1 MSIQFSGEAFV
12 SRRSSVVARWY
23 DNITIENSEF
33 VVGKTQYKCNIRV
46 TVSGGAGGYIDRD
59 LIINTDGNTIPAINL
74 YGAKTFTD
82 LEQNNIDQCIFEI
95 SPDSG
100 LTDSLVMHIVTDSH
114 ILSTSVVDNHNDFYP
129 TYSTVWGNGQPLL
142 SGMCIRT
149 YYGNIGDIT
158 ISADFPIF
166 IDNTQLYSY
175 DTEMSAS
182 SYYVVHHA
190 RIPRF
195 LYTGESM
202 QYLTEIA
209 SGNYANVNKAVNYY
223 SIANTIPQ
231 DKTYFIRSSLKVN
244 GTPTTHKDYCFQILP
259 DAKICLYQDDTVT
272 GDGSPNLHLIIS
284 QYPCL
289 VKGYSDPDSDYTE
302 SSNPDTEYWHSG
314 YWRDI
319 ETGVNY
325 TGVCSTNIPIFRGQ
339 ENAQKYLDG
348 ELSESDALNGG
359 SFANTDSTI
368 GGELTSSDI
377 PTVNLSASG
386 VGCYTYAV
394 SEAELKDI
402 MANYLFTTDANLQQ
416 SIKDA
421 LWTWGNNP
429 IDFMIDCYYVPFSIT
444 AFYDTINANLKFGT
458 YQFPNT
464 SYPAVKESNG
474 NRLTLFNTT
483 FEGVYGDWR
492 DYTQFT
498 YDLYLPFVGFFTLD
512 NYKYLNHVVRCEM
525 MFDLSTHNV
534 RYYLFVDGIITDRV
548 DGSVGVNIPL
558 MATDTVNKAK
568 HDRETKYGLVNDSLK
583 LAGSVGQLAAGDIGG
598 AVSGVNTVISGIK
611 KYEDL
616 QTKPTSSVEG
626 SFSSSMNIYDISY
639 AYLRITEK
647 QLILPDKLNQL
658 YNYPSYYMGSASQL
672 SGYCEISD
680 IRLNGFTGTVEE
692 MEELKRDL
700 MEGVIL

>member
-1 MSIQFSGEAFV
+1 MAFNFDFLTYHYNGV
-12 SRRSSVVARWY
+12 TMIG
-23 DNITIENSEF
+23 NITINNSEF
-33 VVGKTQYKCNIRV
+33 ETGKSVYTCKINCRNSNGEDTFIYKITSNNGNLPTLVLGGSANAGRPWGCPFFGSWGSFKTYVATDSRMDNNFGISLFSHVGN
-46 TVSGGAGGYIDRD
+46 D
-59 LIINTDGNTIPAINL
+59 
-74 YGAKTFTD
+74 TFTSYR
-82 LEQNNIDQCIFEI
+82 L
-95 SPDSG
+95 
-100 LTDSLVMHIVTDSH
+100 
-114 ILSTSVVDNHNDFYP
+114 
-129 TYSTVWGNGQPLL
+129 
-142 SGMCIRT
+142 
-149 YYGNIGDIT
+149 IGDGVAYNGEIT
-158 ISADFPIF
+158 SGTDYIEIDADFPIF
-166 IDNTQLYSY
+166 VGTPTRIGSDSNYIEYRPAQDSNLLTYS
-175 DTEMSAS
+175 
-182 SYYVVHHA
+182 
-190 RIPRF
+190 
-195 LYTGESM
+195 
-202 QYLTEIA
+202 TEI
-209 SGNYANVNKAVNYY
+209 SNNNDLTNVDKAVNYFN
-223 SIANTIPQ
+223 IINIIPA

-244 GTPTTHKDYCFQILP
+244 GTPTSHKDYCFQILP
-259 DAKICLYQDDTVT
+259 GAKICLYQDETVN

-289 VKGYSDPDSDYTE
+289 VKGYSDPDSAYTE

-319 ETGVNY
+319 DTGVNY

-359 SFANTDSTI
+359 SFSNKDSTI
-368 GGELTSSDI
+368 GDELTGSDI
-377 PTVNLSASG
+377 PTINLSASG

-394 SEAELKDI
+394 SEAQLKEI

-429 IDFMIDCYYVPFSIT
+429 IDFMIDCYYIPFSIS

-512 NYKYLNHVVRCEM
+512 NYKYLNHTVKCEM

-534 RYYLFVDGIITDRV
+534 RYYLFVDDIITDRV

-568 HDRETKYGLVNDSLK
+568 HDRETKYGLVNNSLK
-583 LAGSVGQLAAGDIGG
+583 LAGSVGQLASGDIGG
-598 AVSGVNTVISGIK
+598 AASGVNAVIGGIK

-616 QTKPTSSVEG
+616 QTKPSSSVEG

-647 QLILPDKLNQL
+647 QLIIPDKLNQL
-658 YNYPSYYMGSASQL
+658 YGYPSYYIGSASQL

-680 IRLNGFTGTVEE
+680 IRLNGFTGTVDE
-692 MEELKRDL
+692 MEQLKRDL

>member
-1 MSIQFSGEAFV
+1 MALNFNFLTYYANNKSMIGNLSIIG
-12 SRRSSVVARWY
+12 
-23 DNITIENSEF
+23 SEF
-33 VVGKTQYKCNIRV
+33 EAGKSEYTCIIRCRNSNGSDTFIYKIASNNGYLPTLVLGGDANATRPWGCPFFGSRNNLVTYVASVSNMNNNFTWTLFSHVGDDIFQTYRLV
-46 TVSGGAGGYIDRD
+46 GAGVVQGGSITEGANYI
-59 LIINTDGNTIPAINL
+59 
-74 YGAKTFTD
+74 
-82 LEQNNIDQCIFEI
+82 EI
-95 SPDSG
+95 E
-100 LTDSLVMHIVTDSH
+100 
-114 ILSTSVVDNHNDFYP
+114 
-129 TYSTVWGNGQPLL
+129 
-142 SGMCIRT
+142 
-149 YYGNIGDIT
+149 
-158 ISADFPIF
+158 ADFPIF
-166 IDNTQLYSY
+166 VGTPARVGSDPNYLQYMPTRDDNLLTYS
-175 DTEMSAS
+175 
-182 SYYVVHHA
+182 
-190 RIPRF
+190 
-195 LYTGESM
+195 
-202 QYLTEIA
+202 TEI
-209 SGNYANVNKAVNYY
+209 SINNNLTNVDKAVNYINIIN
-223 SIANTIPQ
+223 SIPT

-244 GTPTTHKDYCFQILP
+244 GTPTSHKNYCFQIIP
-259 DAKICLYQDDTVT
+259 GAKICLYQDETVT

-284 QYPCL
+284 RYPCL
-289 VKGYSDPDSDYTE
+289 VKGYSDPDTDYTE
-302 SSNPDTEYWHSG
+302 TSNPDTEYWHSG

-319 ETGVNY
+319 DTGVNY
-325 TGVCSTNIPIFRGQ
+325 TGVCSTNISIFRGQ

-359 SFANTDSTI
+359 SFANQDSTI
-368 GGELTSSDI
+368 GGELTGSDI
-377 PTVNLSASG
+377 PTINLSASG

-402 MANYLFTTDANLQQ
+402 MTNYLFTDNTTLQDT
-416 SIKDA
+416 IKEA

-429 IDFMIDCYYVPFSIT
+429 IDFMIDCYYIPFSIT
-444 AFYDTINANLKFGT
+444 PFYDTINANLKFGT

-512 NYKYLNHVVRCEM
+512 NYKYLNHTVKCEM

-568 HDRETKYGLVNDSLK
+568 HDRDIKYGLLSESIG
-583 LAGSVGQLAAGDIGG
+583 AGASIGMGVTSGDIGG
-598 AVSGVNTVISGIK
+598 ALTGVISGINK
-611 KYEDL
+611 VINGIKMYGELD
-616 QTKPTSSVEG
+616 TKPTSSVEG

-647 QLILPDKLNQL
+647 QLIIPDKLNQL

-680 IRLNGFTGTVEE
+680 IRLNAFTGTVEE

>member
-1 MSIQFSGEAFV
+1 MSLNFNFLTYHANNKTMIG
-12 SRRSSVVARWY
+12 
-23 DNITIENSEF
+23 NISIIGSEF
-33 VVGKTQYKCNIRV
+33 ETGKNEYTFK
-46 TVSGGAGGYIDRD
+46 VSGRNSNGSDTFIYKITS
-59 LIINTDGNTIPAINL
+59 NNGNMP
-74 YGAKTFTD
+74 
-82 LEQNNIDQCIFEI
+82 
-95 SPDSG
+95 
-100 LTDSLVMHIVTDSH
+100 SLVIGGDVNRKRPWGCLFFGSWGSLDTHVVSESNMPTGLGANFNWSLFSH
-114 ILSTSVVDNHNDFYP
+114 VGDDIFASTRLIGTGVI
-129 TYSTVWGNGQPLL
+129 NGG
-142 SGMCIRT
+142 S
-149 YYGNIGDIT
+149 IT
-158 ISADFPIF
+158 EGSDYIEIEADFPIF
-166 IDNTQLYSY
+166 IGTPERVGTDANYIQYMPTQDSNLL
-175 DTEMSAS
+175 T
-182 SYYVVHHA
+182 
-190 RIPRF
+190 
-195 LYTGESM
+195 YT
-202 QYLTEIA
+202 TEISINNVLTNIDKA
-209 SGNYANVNKAVNYY
+209 ANYINIVN
-223 SIANTIPQ
+223 SISTDQ
-231 DKTYFIRSSLKVN
+231 TYFINSTLKVN
-244 GTPTTHKDYCFQILP
+244 GHVTNNKGYCFQILP
-259 DAKICLYQDDTVT
+259 DAKICLYQDDSAT
-272 GDGSPNLHLIIS
+272 GDASPNLHLMIS

-289 VKGYSDPDSDYTE
+289 VKRFTEDDSHYTE
-302 SSNPDTEYWHSG
+302 TSSPELDYWHSG
-314 YWRDI
+314 YWRDLD
-319 ETGVNY
+319 TGVNY

-339 ENAQKYLDG
+339 QNAQKYLDG

-359 SFANTDSTI
+359 SFANKDSSI
-368 GGELTSSDI
+368 GGELTGSDI

-394 SEAELKDI
+394 SEVQIKEI
-402 MANYLFTTDANLQQ
+402 MSNYLFTDNSSLQQ
-416 SIKDA
+416 TIKDA

-429 IDFMIDCYYVPFSIT
+429 IDFMIDCYYVPFSIS

-492 DYTQFT
+492 DFTQFT

-512 NYKYLNHVVRCEM
+512 NYKYLNHTVKCEM

-568 HDRETKYGLVNDSLK
+568 HDRETKYSLINDSLK
-583 LAGSVGQLAAGDIGG
+583 LAGSVGQLATGDIGG
-598 AVSGVNTVISGIK
+598 AASGVNAVISGIK

-616 QTKPTSSVEG
+616 QTKPSSSVEG

-680 IRLNGFTGTVEE
+680 IRLNGFTGTVDE
-692 MEELKRDL
+692 MEQLKRDL

>member
-1 MSIQFSGEAFV
+1 MLSENFLSVASGSFSYNGYIDIINEEFTTTNEGYIEVNVTGDAEGSCRFTV
-12 SRRSSVVARWY
+12 TDVRGGIPAVTLGVQGVVTGTTRYYCQTQLNKNQSDNLVISNWTESNWSGTGQLGNVVGWGTNWLRKSYTVATNVPHTM
-23 DNITIENSEF
+23 NITIKSNIPIFMTDF
-33 VVGKTQYKCNIRV
+33 VTTFEDANGSGKGCYSTDTTIL
-46 TVSGGAGGYIDRD
+46 GY
-59 LIINTDGNTIPAINL
+59 AH
-74 YGAKTFTD
+74 
-82 LEQNNIDQCIFEI
+82 E
-95 SPDSG
+95 
-100 LTDSLVMHIVTDSH
+100 IVT
-114 ILSTSVVDNHNDFYP
+114 
-129 TYSTVWGNGQPLL
+129 
-142 SGMCIRT
+142 
-149 YYGNIGDIT
+149 GD
-158 ISADFPIF
+158 
-166 IDNTQLYSY
+166 
-175 DTEMSAS
+175 
-182 SYYVVHHA
+182 
-190 RIPRF
+190 
-195 LYTGESM
+195 YTHLD
-202 QYLTEIA
+202 Q
-209 SGNYANVNKAVNYY
+209 AVNYLNP
-223 SIANTIPQ
+223 INTIQ
-231 DKTYFIRSSLKVN
+231 ADKKYFIRSTLKVN
-244 GTPTTHKDYCFQILP
+244 GTPTTTKGYCFQILP
-259 DAKICLYQDDTVT
+259 EAKICLYQDESVT

-302 SSNPDTEYWHSG
+302 TSNPDTEYWHSG

-319 ETGVNY
+319 NTGINY

-339 ENAQKYLDG
+339 QNAQKYLDG
-348 ELSESDALNGG
+348 DLSESDALNGG

-394 SEAELKDI
+394 SEAQLKEI

-429 IDFMIDCYYVPFSIT
+429 IDFMIDCYYIPFSIS

-512 NYKYLNHVVRCEM
+512 NYKYLNHVVKCEM

-534 RYYLFVDGIITDRV
+534 RYYLFVDGVITDRV

-568 HDRETKYGLVNDSLK
+568 HDRDTKYGLVTDALSV
-583 LAGSVGQLAAGDIGG
+583 AGTVGELAAGDI
-598 AVSGVNTVISGIK
+598 SGVSSGINKVVSGIK

-616 QTKPTSSVEG
+616 GTKPTSSVEG

-680 IRLNGFTGTVEE
+680 IRLNGFTGTVDE
-692 MEELKRDL
+692 MEQLKRDL

>member
-1 MSIQFSGEAFV
+1 MALNFNFLTYYANNKSMIGNLSIIGSEFETGKNEYTCKISCRNSNGSDTFIYKITSNNGNMPTLVLGGEANATRPWGCPF
-12 SRRSSVVARWY
+12 
-23 DNITIENSEF
+23 F
-33 VVGKTQYKCNIRV
+33 G
-46 TVSGGAGGYIDRD
+46 SGGRLNSYVAAVSNINNNFTTTLFSHAGDD
-59 LIINTDGNTIPAINL
+59 
-74 YGAKTFTD
+74 TF
-82 LEQNNIDQCIFEI
+82 
-95 SPDSG
+95 SSYR
-100 LTDSLVMHIVTDSH
+100 LV
-114 ILSTSVVDNHNDFYP
+114 
-129 TYSTVWGNGQPLL
+129 GNGVVQ
-142 SGMCIRT
+142 GGT
-149 YYGNIGDIT
+149 IT
-158 ISADFPIF
+158 EGANYIEIEADFPIF
-166 IDNTQLYSY
+166 VGTPTRVGTDPNYVEYRPTQDANLLTYSTQISNNN
-175 DTEMSAS
+175 D
-182 SYYVVHHA
+182 
-190 RIPRF
+190 
-195 LYTGESM
+195 
-202 QYLTEIA
+202 LT
-209 SGNYANVNKAVNYY
+209 NVDKAVNYINVVN
-223 SIANTIPQ
+223 SIPA

-244 GTPTTHKDYCFQILP
+244 GTPTSHKDYCFQILP
-259 DAKICLYQDDTVT
+259 GTKICLYQDETVT

-302 SSNPDTEYWHSG
+302 TSNPDTEYWHSG

-319 ETGVNY
+319 DTGVSY

-339 ENAQKYLDG
+339 DNAQKYLDG

-359 SFANTDSTI
+359 SFANKDSTI
-368 GGELTSSDI
+368 GDELTGSDI
-377 PTVNLSASG
+377 PTINLSASG
-386 VGCYTYAV
+386 IGCYTYAV
-394 SEAELKDI
+394 SEAQLKEI

-444 AFYDTINANLKFGT
+444 TFYDTINANLKFGT

-483 FEGVYGDWR
+483 FESVYGDWR

-512 NYKYLNHVVRCEM
+512 NYKYLNHTVKCEM

-534 RYYLFVDGIITDRV
+534 RYYLFVDGVITDRI

-568 HDRETKYGLVNDSLK
+568 HDRDTKYGLVTDALSV
-583 LAGSVGQLAAGDIGG
+583 AGTVGQLAAGDISG
-598 AVSGVNTVISGIK
+598 VSGGVNKVVGGIK
-611 KYEDL
+611 KYEEL
-616 QTKPTSSVEG
+616 KTKPTSSVEG

>member
-1 MSIQFSGEAFV
+1 MILASFNGSNVSIDFNKKTFEFGKSKYFITAKVTYNNSGTSYIQTAKWSITPNV
-12 SRRSSVVARWY
+12 SSNNIPALRIARGTPDSTGTPVTFNYLSSVP
-23 DNITIENSEF
+23 
-33 VVGKTQYKCNIRV
+33 RV
-46 TVSGGAGGYIDRD
+46 IA
-59 LIINTDGNTIPAINL
+59 
-74 YGAKTFTD
+74 
-82 LEQNNIDQCIFEI
+82 QNNIRLGASSGVFTGI
-95 SPDSG
+95 SRIQLVESG
-100 LTDSLVMHIVTDSH
+100 GSGSR
-114 ILSTSVVDNHNDFYP
+114 LS
-129 TYSTVWGNGQPLL
+129 
-142 SGMCIRT
+142 
-149 YYGNIGDIT
+149 IGDIYFSGNIFDDNT
-158 ISADFPIF
+158 DVIVNYEIDSEIPIF
-166 IDNTQLYSY
+166 IPDYDILPQTYGEAVSLKNLSNCDALITNVSSGDATQ
-175 DTEMSAS
+175 
-182 SYYVVHHA
+182 
-190 RIPRF
+190 I
-195 LYTGESM
+195 
-202 QYLTEIA
+202 
-209 SGNYANVNKAVNYY
+209 VNAVNYY
-223 SIANTIPQ
+223 NVTNSILS

-244 GTPTTHKDYCFQILP
+244 GTPTSHKDYCFQILP

-289 VKGYSDPDSDYTE
+289 VKGYSDPDSAYTE

-319 ETGVNY
+319 DTGVNY

-348 ELSESDALNGG
+348 DLSESDALNGG

-368 GGELTSSDI
+368 GGELTGSDI
-377 PTVNLSASG
+377 PTINLSASG

-394 SEAELKDI
+394 SEAQLKDI

-512 NYKYLNHVVRCEM
+512 NYKYLNHTVKCEM

>member
-1 MSIQFSGEAFV
+1 MSTILATSGNGNLVTLNVNKTSFETAKN
-12 SRRSSVVARWY
+12 RY
-23 DNITIENSEF
+23 DLTITCNDDTGYYRLKCHVNYGSNS
-33 VVGKTQYKCNIRV
+33 
-46 TVSGGAGGYIDRD
+46 
-59 LIINTDGNTIPAINL
+59 IPT
-74 YGAKTFTD
+74 GT
-82 LEQNNIDQCIFEI
+82 I
-95 SPDSG
+95 SPNVYVYNDAYAQGRVRGSISVG
-100 LTDSLVMHIVTDSH
+100 VSNGVM
-114 ILSTSVVDNHNDFYP
+114 VVDNVEFTTTYTSYTYGASTGGVNMIISLNNPNSLQPTIDIECDYPLFMLDRVENIYQSSIAPAFYYTYNNTDYP
-129 TYSTVWGNGQPLL
+129 TYST
-142 SGMCIRT
+142 
-149 YYGNIGDIT
+149 
-158 ISADFPIF
+158 
-166 IDNTQLYSY
+166 
-175 DTEMSAS
+175 
-182 SYYVVHHA
+182 
-190 RIPRF
+190 
-195 LYTGESM
+195 
-202 QYLTEIA
+202 EIA
-209 SGNYANVNKAVNYY
+209 NSDFTHINLAENYY
-223 SIANTIPQ
+223 SLTNTIPA

-244 GTPTTHKDYCFQILP
+244 GTPTSHKDYCFQILP
-259 DAKICLYQDDTVT
+259 DAKICLYQDDAVT

-284 QYPCL
+284 HYPCL
-289 VKGYSDPDSDYTE
+289 VKGFSDPDSAYTE

-325 TGVCSTNIPIFRGQ
+325 TGVCSTNIPIFRGP

-359 SFANTDSTI
+359 SFANKDSTI
-368 GGELTSSDI
+368 GDELTGSDI
-377 PTVNLSASG
+377 PTINLSASG

-394 SEAELKDI
+394 SEAQLKDI

-429 IDFMIDCYYVPFSIT
+429 IDFMIDCYYVPFSIS

-512 NYKYLNHVVRCEM
+512 NYKYLNHVVKCEM

-534 RYYLFVDGIITDRV
+534 RYYLFVDGVITDRV

-598 AVSGVNTVISGIK
+598 AASGVNTVISGIK

-616 QTKPTSSVEG
+616 QTKPSSSVEG

-647 QLILPDKLNQL
+647 QLIIPDKLNQL
-658 YNYPSYYMGSASQL
+658 YGYPSYYMGSASQL

-680 IRLNGFTGTVEE
+680 IRLNGFTGTIDE
-692 MEELKRDL
+692 MEQLKRDL

>member
-1 MSIQFSGEAFV
+1 MSYQFTSHAGWSRNDNTWAYDITFKINNAETFEIGKEFYTLKLKLTTPDGKYGEFISKYYPV
-12 SRRSSVVARWY
+12 SNNDLPALYLFGEFTVENITDILFASDENGFTSAINIKRTTTNI
-23 DNITIENSEF
+23 DNIVNATTHNDYGSWVDFVYNQANGRLFYGTSVYYEWGNSATIE
-33 VVGKTQYKCNIRV
+33 
-46 TVSGGAGGYIDRD
+46 ID
-59 LIINTDGNTIPAINL
+59 
-74 YGAKTFTD
+74 
-82 LEQNNIDQCIFEI
+82 
-95 SPDSG
+95 
-100 LTDSLVMHIVTDSH
+100 
-114 ILSTSVVDNHNDFYP
+114 
-129 TYSTVWGNGQPLL
+129 
-142 SGMCIRT
+142 
-149 YYGNIGDIT
+149 
-158 ISADFPIF
+158 ADFPIF
-166 IDNTQLYSY
+166 MPTPKFASGSREISHDNW
-175 DTEMSAS
+175 
-182 SYYVVHHA
+182 YVM
-190 RIPRF
+190 
-195 LYTGESM
+195 YTWDILGIVDDGTCNT
-202 QYLTEIA
+202 YITEIQNGDF
-209 SGNYANVNKAVNYY
+209 SNINKAINYV
-223 SIANTIPQ
+223 SLTNAIPS
-231 DKTYFIRSSLKVN
+231 DITYFIRSSLKVN
-244 GTPTTHKDYCFQILP
+244 GTPTSHKDYCFQILP
-259 DAKICLYQDDTVT
+259 DAKICLYQDDAVT

-289 VKGYSDPDSDYTE
+289 VKGYSDPDSAYTE

-314 YWRDI
+314 YWKDI
-319 ETGVNY
+319 DTGVNY
-325 TGVCSTNIPIFRGQ
+325 TGVCSTNIPIFRGRQ
-339 ENAQKYLDG
+339 NAQKYIDG

-359 SFANTDSTI
+359 SFANRDSSI
-368 GGELTSSDI
+368 GGELTGSDI

-394 SEAELKDI
+394 SEAQLKEI

-429 IDFMIDCYYVPFSIT
+429 IDFMIDCYYIPFSIT

-512 NYKYLNHVVRCEM
+512 NYKYLNHTVKCEM

-680 IRLNGFTGTVEE
+680 IRLNRFTGTVEE

>member
-1 MSIQFSGEAFV
+1 MAYNETLLTYIVNNDYTMQGVISIPGKEFEAGKDYYTLKYTCVCPTGTSEFTYRITTLNGKLPATVIGGDANASYYGCPFFGSSGQFQTYLNLLTYDRNINPIIQSV
-12 SRRSSVVARWY
+12 SLISSAGNIYSSVRGIGRSCITKGRFSEAGISR
-23 DNITIENSEF
+23 ITIE
-33 VVGKTQYKCNIRV
+33 
-46 TVSGGAGGYIDRD
+46 
-59 LIINTDGNTIPAINL
+59 
-74 YGAKTFTD
+74 
-82 LEQNNIDQCIFEI
+82 
-95 SPDSG
+95 
-100 LTDSLVMHIVTDSH
+100 
-114 ILSTSVVDNHNDFYP
+114 
-129 TYSTVWGNGQPLL
+129 
-142 SGMCIRT
+142 
-149 YYGNIGDIT
+149 
-158 ISADFPIF
+158 ADFPIF
-166 IDNTQLYSY
+166 APIKVRQGSDVNYIQYFLPDDTNIRSYINEIMFNDDYSNID
-175 DTEMSAS
+175 
-182 SYYVVHHA
+182 
-190 RIPRF
+190 
-195 LYTGESM
+195 
-202 QYLTEIA
+202 
-209 SGNYANVNKAVNYY
+209 KAVNYIN
-223 SIANTIPQ
+223 IANSIPT

-244 GTPTTHKDYCFQILP
+244 GTPTSHKDYCFQIIP
-259 DAKICLYQDDTVT
+259 GAKICLYQDETVT

-289 VKGYSDPDSDYTE
+289 VKGFSDPDSAYTE

-319 ETGVNY
+319 DTGVNY

-339 ENAQKYLDG
+339 QNAQKYLDG

-359 SFANTDSTI
+359 SFANKDSTI
-368 GGELTSSDI
+368 GGELTGSDI

-394 SEAELKDI
+394 SEAQLKDI

-429 IDFMIDCYYVPFSIT
+429 IDFMIDCYYIPFSIT

-483 FEGVYGDWR
+483 FEGVYGNWR

-512 NYKYLNHVVRCEM
+512 NYKYLNHTVKCEM

-568 HDRETKYGLVNDSLK
+568 HDRETKYSLINDSLK

-598 AVSGVNTVISGIK
+598 AASGVNTVISGIK

-616 QTKPTSSVEG
+616 QTKPSSSVEG

-680 IRLNGFTGTVEE
+680 IRLNGFTGTVDE
-692 MEELKRDL
+692 MEQLKRDL

>member
-1 MSIQFSGEAFV
+1 MIFAEYNGQSINVEFTKNTFVPNKSKYKFNITFTFGNGKTKYFNYRIIPSTVNIPACRLSFGGNSESTAPLITFTNFINPNYYVNTNFRLTASSNTLSAMGISSATLISSGGDATMNSSAISFSGTNYG
-12 SRRSSVVARWY
+12 SSM
-23 DNITIENSEF
+23 NSI
-33 VVGKTQYKCNIRV
+33 VK
-46 TVSGGAGGYIDRD
+46 ID
-59 LIINTDGNTIPAINL
+59 
-74 YGAKTFTD
+74 
-82 LEQNNIDQCIFEI
+82 C
-95 SPDSG
+95 
-100 LTDSLVMHIVTDSH
+100 
-114 ILSTSVVDNHNDFYP
+114 
-129 TYSTVWGNGQPLL
+129 
-142 SGMCIRT
+142 
-149 YYGNIGDIT
+149 
-158 ISADFPIF
+158 DFPIF
-166 IDNTQLYSY
+166 ITGFNTVSQTYGVALCP
-175 DTEMSAS
+175 TSAS
-182 SYYVVHHA
+182 ISANNTYITQV
-190 RIPRF
+190 
-195 LYTGESM
+195 L
-202 QYLTEIA
+202 
-209 SGNYANVNKAVNYY
+209 SGNYTNTNLAVNFLN
-223 SIANTIPQ
+223 IANSIPS

-244 GTPTTHKDYCFQILP
+244 GTPTSHKDYCFQILP

-284 QYPCL
+284 DLPCL

-302 SSNPDTEYWHSG
+302 TSNPETEYWHSG

-319 ETGVNY
+319 DTGVNY

-339 ENAQKYLDG
+339 QNAQKYLDG

-359 SFANTDSTI
+359 SFANKDSTI
-368 GGELTSSDI
+368 GGELTGSDI

-394 SEAELKDI
+394 SEAQLKEI
-402 MANYLFTTDANLQQ
+402 MANYLFTTDSNLQQ

-429 IDFMIDCYYVPFSIT
+429 IDFMIDCYYVPFSIS

-498 YDLYLPFVGFFTLD
+498 YDLYLPFVGFFTLN
-512 NYKYLNHVVRCEM
+512 NYKYLNHTVKCEM

-534 RYYLFVDGIITDRV
+534 RYYLFVDGVITDRV

-568 HDRETKYGLVNDSLK
+568 HDRNTKYGLAADALS
-583 LAGSVGQLAAGDIGG
+583 LAGTVGEVAAGDI
-598 AVSGVNTVISGIK
+598 SGVSSGINKVVSGIK
-611 KYEDL
+611 KYEEL
-616 QTKPTSSVEG
+616 KTKPTSSVEG

>member
-1 MSIQFSGEAFV
+1 MALNFNFLTYYANNKSMIGNLSIIG
-12 SRRSSVVARWY
+12 
-23 DNITIENSEF
+23 SEF
-33 VVGKTQYKCNIRV
+33 ETGKNEYTCKISCRNSNGSDTFIYKITSNNGNLPTLV
-46 TVSGGAGGYIDRD
+46 LGGSANASKPWGCPFFGSW
-59 LIINTDGNTIPAINL
+59 G
-74 YGAKTFTD
+74 
-82 LEQNNIDQCIFEI
+82 
-95 SPDSG
+95 
-100 LTDSLVMHIVTDSH
+100 SLVSYVASSSNM
-114 ILSTSVVDNHNDFYP
+114 NNNF
-129 TYSTVWGNGQPLL
+129 
-142 SGMCIRT
+142 
-149 YYGNIGDIT
+149 T
-158 ISADFPIF
+158 ISLFSHVGDDIFNSYRLVGDGVVQGGGITEGADYIEIEADFPIF
-166 IDNTQLYSY
+166 VGTPNRVGSDPNYLQYMPTKDTDLLTYSTQISNNNDLTNID
-175 DTEMSAS
+175 
-182 SYYVVHHA
+182 
-190 RIPRF
+190 
-195 LYTGESM
+195 
-202 QYLTEIA
+202 
-209 SGNYANVNKAVNYY
+209 KAVNYINIVN
-223 SIANTIPQ
+223 SIPTDQ
-231 DKTYFIRSSLKVN
+231 TYFINSTLKVN
-244 GTPTTHKDYCFQILP
+244 GHVTNNKGYCFQILP
-259 DAKICLYQDDTVT
+259 DAKICLYQDDSAT
-272 GDGSPNLHLIIS
+272 GDASPNLHLMIS

-289 VKGYSDPDSDYTE
+289 VKRFTEDDSHYTE
-302 SSNPDTEYWHSG
+302 TSSPELDYWHSG
-314 YWRDI
+314 YWRDLD
-319 ETGVNY
+319 TGVNY

-339 ENAQKYLDG
+339 QNAQKYLDG

-359 SFANTDSTI
+359 SFANKDSSI
-368 GGELTSSDI
+368 GGELTGSDI

-394 SEAELKDI
+394 SEVQIKEI
-402 MANYLFTTDANLQQ
+402 MGNYLFTDNSSLQQ
-416 SIKDA
+416 TIKDA

-483 FEGVYGDWR
+483 FEGVYRDWR
-492 DYTQFT
+492 DFTQFT

-512 NYKYLNHVVRCEM
+512 NYKYLNHTVKCEM

-568 HDRETKYGLVNDSLK
+568 HDRETKYSLINDSLK

-598 AVSGVNTVISGIK
+598 AASGVNTVISGIK

-616 QTKPTSSVEG
+616 QTKPSSSVEG

-647 QLILPDKLNQL
+647 QLILPDKLNRL

-680 IRLNGFTGTVEE
+680 IRLNGFTGTVAE
-692 MEELKRDL
+692 MEQLKRDL

>member
-1 MSIQFSGEAFV
+1 MSDTNDIIIAVSSTNDVTTLKYVGNNFIPNQSYYTLKVKAESYYGVQEWEWRLYRSTNANIVALRVAHYMERADEVLGYYANRGTEIPNALMYYGTYGQNVSSPLDKGV
-12 SRRSSVVARWY
+12 SRYELISS
-23 DNITIENSEF
+23 S
-33 VVGKTQYKCNIRV
+33 
-46 TVSGGAGGYIDRD
+46 
-59 LIINTDGNTIPAINL
+59 
-74 YGAKTFTD
+74 
-82 LEQNNIDQCIFEI
+82 
-95 SPDSG
+95 
-100 LTDSLVMHIVTDSH
+100 
-114 ILSTSVVDNHNDFYP
+114 
-129 TYSTVWGNGQPLL
+129 
-142 SGMCIRT
+142 
-149 YYGNIGDIT
+149 GNIGASMPDPYQITMRSAQSIGSNFDIDFT
-158 ISADFPIF
+158 IDADFPIF
-166 IDNTQLYSY
+166 FSDPIVAPIQPLGVDGEGYTNGDVNDDNNKVVNAVSG
-175 DTEMSAS
+175 DMSL
-182 SYYVVHHA
+182 
-190 RIPRF
+190 I
-195 LYTGESM
+195 E
-202 QYLTEIA
+202 E
-209 SGNYANVNKAVNYY
+209 AVN
-223 SIANTIPQ
+223 STTNLNVIPK
-231 DKTYFIRSSLKVN
+231 DKTYYIRSTLKVN
-244 GTPTTHKDYCFQILP
+244 GTPTTSKNYCFQIIP
-259 DAKICLYQDDTVT
+259 GTKICLYQDDNPT
-272 GDGSPNLHLIIS
+272 GNGSPNLHLIIS

-289 VKGYSDPDSDYTE
+289 VKGYSDPDTDYTE
-302 SSNPDTEYWHSG
+302 TSNPDTEYWHSG

-319 ETGVNY
+319 NTGVNY
-325 TGVCSTNIPIFRGQ
+325 TGICSTNIPIFRGQ
-339 ENAQKYLDG
+339 QNAQKYLDG

-359 SFANTDSTI
+359 SFANKDSTI
-368 GGELTSSDI
+368 GGELTGSDI

-386 VGCYTYAV
+386 IGCYTYAV
-394 SEAELKDI
+394 SEAQLKEI
-402 MANYLFTTDANLQQ
+402 MGNYLFTTDSNLQQ

-429 IDFMIDCYYVPFSIT
+429 IDFMIDCYYVPFSIS

-474 NRLTLFNTT
+474 NRFTLFNTT

-512 NYKYLNHVVRCEM
+512 NYKYLNHTVKCEM

-534 RYYLFVDGIITDRV
+534 RYYLFADGIITDRV

-568 HDRETKYGLVNDSLK
+568 HDRDTKYGLVNDSLK

-598 AVSGVNTVISGIK
+598 AASGVNTVISGIK

-616 QTKPTSSVEG
+616 QTKPSSSVEG

-647 QLILPDKLNQL
+647 QLIIPDKLNQL

-680 IRLNGFTGTVEE
+680 IRLNGFTGTVDE
-692 MEELKRDL
+692 MEQLKRDL

>member
-1 MSIQFSGEAFV
+1 MALNFNFLTYHANIKTMIGNLSIIGSEFETGKNKYTFKISGRNSNGSDTFIYKVTSNNGNIPSLVIGGSANRSNPWGCPFFGSWGSMTTQV
-12 SRRSSVVARWY
+12 SAVSNMATGLTGNFNWSLYSHVG
-23 DNITIENSEF
+23 DNIFSSTRLIGNNVLNDVGITEGTDYIEIE
-33 VVGKTQYKCNIRV
+33 
-46 TVSGGAGGYIDRD
+46 
-59 LIINTDGNTIPAINL
+59 
-74 YGAKTFTD
+74 
-82 LEQNNIDQCIFEI
+82 
-95 SPDSG
+95 
-100 LTDSLVMHIVTDSH
+100 
-114 ILSTSVVDNHNDFYP
+114 
-129 TYSTVWGNGQPLL
+129 
-142 SGMCIRT
+142 
-149 YYGNIGDIT
+149 
-158 ISADFPIF
+158 ADFPIF
-166 IDNTQLYSY
+166 IGTPERVGSDPNYIQYMPTQNTNLL
-175 DTEMSAS
+175 A
-182 SYYVVHHA
+182 
-190 RIPRF
+190 
-195 LYTGESM
+195 YT
-202 QYLTEIA
+202 TEI
-209 SGNYANVNKAVNYY
+209 SNNNDLTNIDKAVNYVNVIN
-223 SIANTIPQ
+223 SIPTDI
-231 DKTYFIRSSLKVN
+231 TYFIRSTLKVN
-244 GTPTTHKDYCFQILP
+244 GNVTTQKSYCFQILP
-259 DAKICLYQDDTVT
+259 SAKICLYQDDSAT
-272 GDGSPNLHLIIS
+272 GDSSPNLHLIIS

-289 VKGYSDPDSDYTE
+289 VKGYSDPDEDYTE

-314 YWRDI
+314 YWRDLD
-319 ETGVNY
+319 TGVNY
-325 TGVCSTNIPIFRGQ
+325 TGICSTNIPIYRGQ

-348 ELSESDALNGG
+348 ELTESDALNGG
-359 SFANTDSTI
+359 SFANKDSSI
-368 GGELTSSDI
+368 GGELTGSDI

-394 SEAELKDI
+394 SEAQLKEI
-402 MANYLFTTDANLQQ
+402 MGNYLFTDNSSLQQ
-416 SIKDA
+416 TIKDA

-444 AFYDTINANLKFGT
+444 SFYDTINANLKFGT

-512 NYKYLNHVVRCEM
+512 NYKYLNHTVKCEM

-598 AVSGVNTVISGIK
+598 AASGVNAVIGGIK

-616 QTKPTSSVEG
+616 QTKPSSSVEG

-647 QLILPDKLNQL
+647 QLIIPDKLNRL
-658 YNYPSYYMGSASQL
+658 YGYPSYYIGSASQL

-680 IRLNGFTGTVEE
+680 IRLNGFTGTIDE
-692 MEELKRDL
+692 MEQLKRDL

>member
-1 MSIQFSGEAFV
+1 MLTD
-12 SRRSSVVARWY
+12 RHMARLL
-23 DNITIENSEF
+23 DNAGFEINLYLTIENSNFNPEAEKYHYSVEF
-33 VVGKTQYKCNIRV
+33 ETTYGSYIKREYEVERTIGDNMPAMVMSGVDESTHIVYTPRWYEGPIDEIGGNIADYPNSNQIVATRV
-46 TVSGGAGGYIDRD
+46 T
-59 LIINTDGNTIPAINL
+59 
-74 YGAKTFTD
+74 
-82 LEQNNIDQCIFEI
+82 NIE
-95 SPDSG
+95 
-100 LTDSLVMHIVTDSH
+100 T
-114 ILSTSVVDNHNDFYP
+114 ILSDIWTE
-129 TYSTVWGNGQPLL
+129 
-142 SGMCIRT
+142 
-149 YYGNIGDIT
+149 NIGIGSNGVAFRATPNTWTNNGKLT
-158 ISADFPIF
+158 IKADFPIF
-166 IDNTQLYSY
+166 LCNLIDITDNINLRTEYDNTNDCILYR
-175 DTEMSAS
+175 TQ
-182 SYYVVHHA
+182 V
-190 RIPRF
+190 
-195 LYTGESM
+195 LG
-202 QYLTEIA
+202 
-209 SGNYANVNKAVNYY
+209 GNYTNIDKAINYDD
-223 SIANTIPQ
+223 SLVNTIPS

-244 GTPTTHKDYCFQILP
+244 GTPTSHKDYCFQILP
-259 DAKICLYQDDTVT
+259 DAKICLYQDDAVT

-284 QYPCL
+284 EYPCL

-314 YWRDI
+314 YWKDI
-319 ETGVNY
+319 NTGVNY

-339 ENAQKYLDG
+339 QNAQKYLDG
-348 ELSESDALNGG
+348 DLSESDALNGG
-359 SFANTDSTI
+359 SFANKDSSI
-368 GGELTSSDI
+368 GGELTGSDI

-394 SEAELKDI
+394 SEAQLKEI
-402 MANYLFTTDANLQQ
+402 MGNYLFTDNSSLQQ
-416 SIKDA
+416 TIKDA

-444 AFYDTINANLKFGT
+444 SFYDTINANLKFGT

-512 NYKYLNHVVRCEM
+512 NYKYLNHTVKCEM
-525 MFDLSTHNV
+525 MFDLSTHNL

-583 LAGSVGQLAAGDIGG
+583 LAGSVGQLAGGDIRG
-598 AVSGVNTVISGIK
+598 AASGVNAVIGGIK

-616 QTKPTSSVEG
+616 QTKPSSSVEG

-680 IRLNGFTGTVEE
+680 IRLNGFTGTIDE
-692 MEELKRDL
+692 MEQLKRDL

>member
-1 MSIQFSGEAFV
+1 MSTILATSDNGNLVTLNVHKNSFETAKNRYDLTITCNDDTGYYRVKCHVNYGSNSIPTGSISPNIQVYNDAYAQGRVRGGISVGVSNGVMVVDAVEYTTTYTSYQYGASTGGVNMVISLNNPNALQPTIDIECDYPLFMLDRVENIYQSSIAPAF
-12 SRRSSVVARWY
+12 Y
-23 DNITIENSEF
+23 YTYN
-33 VVGKTQYKCNIRV
+33 
-46 TVSGGAGGYIDRD
+46 
-59 LIINTDGNTIPAINL
+59 NTDYPTYATEITNSDFTHINLAENYYSLTNTIPA
-74 YGAKTFTD
+74 
-82 LEQNNIDQCIFEI
+82 
-95 SPDSG
+95 
-100 LTDSLVMHIVTDSH
+100 
-114 ILSTSVVDNHNDFYP
+114 
-129 TYSTVWGNGQPLL
+129 
-142 SGMCIRT
+142 
-149 YYGNIGDIT
+149 
-158 ISADFPIF
+158 
-166 IDNTQLYSY
+166 
-175 DTEMSAS
+175 
-182 SYYVVHHA
+182 
-190 RIPRF
+190 
-195 LYTGESM
+195 
-202 QYLTEIA
+202 
-209 SGNYANVNKAVNYY
+209 
-223 SIANTIPQ
+223 

-244 GTPTTHKDYCFQILP
+244 GTPTSHKDYCFQILP
-259 DAKICLYQDDTVT
+259 DAKICLYQDDSVT
-272 GDGSPNLHLIIS
+272 SDGSPNLHLIIS

-289 VKGYSDPDSDYTE
+289 VKGFSDPDSAYTE

-319 ETGVNY
+319 DTGVNY

-339 ENAQKYLDG
+339 KNAQKYLNG

-359 SFANTDSTI
+359 SFANQDSTI
-368 GGELTSSDI
+368 GDELTGSDI
-377 PTVNLSASG
+377 PTINLSASG

-394 SEAELKDI
+394 SEGELKDI
-402 MANYLFTTDANLQQ
+402 MANYLFTDNSSLQQ
-416 SIKDA
+416 TIKDA

-429 IDFMIDCYYVPFSIT
+429 IDFMIDCYYVPFSIS

-464 SYPAVKESNG
+464 SYQAVKESNG

-512 NYKYLNHVVRCEM
+512 NYKYLNHTVKCEM

-534 RYYLFVDGIITDRV
+534 RYYLFVDGVITDRV

-598 AVSGVNTVISGIK
+598 AASGVNAVIGGIK

-616 QTKPTSSVEG
+616 QTKPSSSVEG

-680 IRLNGFTGTVEE
+680 IRLNGFTGTVDE
-692 MEELKRDL
+692 MEQLKRDL
-700 MEGVIL
+700 MEGIIL

>member
-1 MSIQFSGEAFV
+1 MAYENLNSAGWSRNGDTWSYNTTFKIKNNEFIFGQEYYTLTVRVNTGSMYAVFSTKYYPATTDDMPALFLFGERTLEGVSDLLFGTAENGMSTAINIKRTASNIDNVVNATTHSDFG
-12 SRRSSVVARWY
+12 SSLEYIYNQTNGRLLYGLVAY
-23 DNITIENSEF
+23 DSWARNCTIEIDADFPVFMPTPKYAQGSREPSTDNYYVLYSWDILGL
-33 VVGKTQYKCNIRV
+33 VDDGTCNNYITEIQNRDFSNIDKAINYYSV
-46 TVSGGAGGYIDRD
+46 T
-59 LIINTDGNTIPAINL
+59 NTIP
-74 YGAKTFTD
+74 
-82 LEQNNIDQCIFEI
+82 
-95 SPDSG
+95 S
-100 LTDSLVMHIVTDSH
+100 
-114 ILSTSVVDNHNDFYP
+114 
-129 TYSTVWGNGQPLL
+129 
-142 SGMCIRT
+142 
-149 YYGNIGDIT
+149 DI
-158 ISADFPIF
+158 
-166 IDNTQLYSY
+166 
-175 DTEMSAS
+175 
-182 SYYVVHHA
+182 
-190 RIPRF
+190 
-195 LYTGESM
+195 
-202 QYLTEIA
+202 
-209 SGNYANVNKAVNYY
+209 
-223 SIANTIPQ
+223 
-231 DKTYFIRSSLKVN
+231 TYFIRSSLKVN
-244 GTPTTHKDYCFQILP
+244 GTPTSHKDYCFQILP
-259 DAKICLYQDDTVT
+259 GAKICLYQDDAVT

-284 QYPCL
+284 PYPCM
-289 VKGYSDPDSDYTE
+289 VKGYSDPDSAYTE
-302 SSNPDTEYWHSG
+302 SSNPDTKYWHSG
-314 YWRDI
+314 YWKDI
-319 ETGVNY
+319 DTGVNY
-325 TGVCSTNIPIFRGQ
+325 TGICSTNIPIFRGQ

-359 SFANTDSTI
+359 GFANKDSTI
-368 GGELTSSDI
+368 GGELTGSDI
-377 PTVNLSASG
+377 PTINLSASG

-394 SEAELKDI
+394 SETQLKEI

-458 YQFPNT
+458 YQFTGT

-512 NYKYLNHVVRCEM
+512 NYKYLNHVVKCEM

-568 HDRETKYGLVNDSLK
+568 HDREIKYGLVNDALSISGTL
-583 LAGSVGQLAAGDIGG
+583 GEVAAGDI
-598 AVSGVNTVISGIK
+598 SGVAGGINTIVSGIK
-611 KYEDL
+611 KYEEL

-647 QLILPDKLNQL
+647 QLIMPDKLNHI
-658 YNYPSYYMGSASQL
+658 YNYPSYYIGIISAL
-672 SGYCEISD
+672 SGYCELED
-680 IRLNGFTGTVEE
+680 VQ
-692 MEELKRDL
+692 LKSSCSEYEYNEIKNL
-700 MEGVIL
+700 LKEGVIF

>member
-1 MSIQFSGEAFV
+1 MVFTFNTYTYNGTTMNGTLSVPVCELFETGKDYYTLKITATCGSGTDTWEYRVVSTNGYLPSIILGGQAEASTPWGGLFYGTRGTL
-12 SRRSSVVARWY
+12 SATISSASNWNTRYFTVTQYSHTGSNIFGSQRLPGNDLVGGG
-23 DNITIENSEF
+23 NITS
-33 VVGKTQYKCNIRV
+33 
-46 TVSGGAGGYIDRD
+46 
-59 LIINTDGNTIPAINL
+59 
-74 YGAKTFTD
+74 
-82 LEQNNIDQCIFEI
+82 
-95 SPDSG
+95 
-100 LTDSLVMHIVTDSH
+100 
-114 ILSTSVVDNHNDFYP
+114 
-129 TYSTVWGNGQPLL
+129 
-142 SGMCIRT
+142 
-149 YYGNIGDIT
+149 GDIHVT
-158 ISADFPIF
+158 IEADFPIF
-166 IDNTQLYSY
+166 MGVPTRIGSDPNNIKYRPAQDDNLAT
-175 DTEMSAS
+175 
-182 SYYVVHHA
+182 
-190 RIPRF
+190 
-195 LYTGESM
+195 YTGQISNNNN
-202 QYLTEIA
+202 LTNIDKA
-209 SGNYANVNKAVNYY
+209 INFFNIVN
-223 SIANTIPQ
+223 SIPA

-244 GTPTTHKDYCFQILP
+244 GTPTSHKDYCFQIIP
-259 DAKICLYQDDTVT
+259 GAKICLYQDDAVT

-284 QYPCL
+284 RYPCL
-289 VKGYSDPDSDYTE
+289 VKGYSDPDTDYTE
-302 SSNPDTEYWHSG
+302 TSNPDTEYWHSG
-314 YWRDI
+314 YWKDI
-319 ETGVNY
+319 DTGVNY
-325 TGVCSTNIPIFRGQ
+325 TGICSTNIPIFRGQ

-359 SFANTDSTI
+359 SFANKDSTI
-368 GGELTSSDI
+368 GDELTGSDI

-394 SEAELKDI
+394 SETQLKEI
-402 MANYLFTTDANLQQ
+402 MGNYLFTTDANLQQ

-429 IDFMIDCYYVPFSIT
+429 IDFMIDCYYVPFSIS

-512 NYKYLNHVVRCEM
+512 NYKYLNHTVKCEM

-534 RYYLFVDGIITDRV
+534 RYYLFVDGVITDRV

-568 HDRETKYGLVNDSLK
+568 HDRDTKYGLVTDALSV
-583 LAGSVGQLAAGDIGG
+583 AGTVGELAAGDI
-598 AVSGVNTVISGIK
+598 SGVSSGINKVVGGIK
-611 KYEDL
+611 KYEEL
-616 QTKPTSSVEG
+616 KTKPSSSVEG

-680 IRLNGFTGTVEE
+680 IRINGFTGTVDE

>member
-1 MSIQFSGEAFV
+1 MAGYNWLTQYRDGKTRKGNIEFV
-12 SRRSSVVARWY
+12 K
-23 DNITIENSEF
+23 SEF
-33 VVGKTQYKCNIRV
+33 ETGKEYYTCKITCRNSNGTDTFVYHV
-46 TVSGGAGGYIDRD
+46 TSSTGY
-59 LIINTDGNTIPAINL
+59 LP
-74 YGAKTFTD
+74 
-82 LEQNNIDQCIFEI
+82 
-95 SPDSG
+95 
-100 LTDSLVMHIVTDSH
+100 SLVIGGSANATKPWGCPFFGTSGNLSCYLASGTNWNTHNFVATLFSHSGANTFSSTRLVGSGVVSNGPIDDGTD
-114 ILSTSVVDNHNDFYP
+114 Y
-129 TYSTVWGNGQPLL
+129 
-142 SGMCIRT
+142 
-149 YYGNIGDIT
+149 IT
-158 ISADFPIF
+158 FEADFPIF
-166 IDNTQLYSY
+166 IGSPHRVGSDANYLQYMPVDGGELT
-175 DTEMSAS
+175 
-182 SYYVVHHA
+182 
-190 RIPRF
+190 
-195 LYTGESM
+195 YTNEISNLNI
-202 QYLTEIA
+202 LTNID
-209 SGNYANVNKAVNYY
+209 KAVNYIN
-223 SIANTIPQ
+223 IANSIPT

-244 GTPTTHKDYCFQILP
+244 GTPTSHKDYCFQIIP
-259 DAKICLYQDDTVT
+259 GAKICLYQDDAVT

-319 ETGVNY
+319 DTGVNY

-359 SFANTDSTI
+359 SFANKNSTI
-368 GGELTSSDI
+368 GGELTGSDI

-394 SEAELKDI
+394 SEAQLKEI
-402 MANYLFTTDANLQQ
+402 MTNYLFTTDANLQQ

-444 AFYDTINANLKFGT
+444 SFYDTINANLKFGT

-512 NYKYLNHVVRCEM
+512 NYKYLNHTVKCEM

-568 HDRETKYGLVNDSLK
+568 HDRDTKYGLVTDALSV
-583 LAGSVGQLAAGDIGG
+583 AGTVGDLSAGDTSS
-598 AVSGVNTVISGIK
+598 VSSGVNKVVSGIK
-611 KYEDL
+611 KYEEL
-616 QTKPTSSVEG
+616 KTKPTSSVEG

-680 IRLNGFTGTVEE
+680 IRLNGFTGTIDE
-692 MEELKRDL
+692 MEQLKRDL